1 MIGIF
6 QPEIRVYPFHFLDF
20 DSTLRSTTYFS
31 ITVTLLNVPLLYH
44 FDNLTGPY
52 EIITFIFLNHNNN
65 VISTYI
71 ILILLMLL

>member
-6 QPEIRVYPFHFLDF
+6 QPEIRVYPFHFLYF
-20 DSTLRSTTYFS
+20 DSTLRSKTYFS
-31 ITVTLLNVPLLYH
+31 VPVTLLNVSLLYH

-65 VISTYI
+65 VITTYKYT
-71 ILILLMLL
+71 LY